1 MTGPWRMLV
10 LDPAGDDPHW
20 LIVTV
25 TDSADVRPAVMESG
39 GRRYADW
46 PQTTQWVRDRVG
58 QAIRVVPI
66 AATVWRIDGEGAGNS
81 PAEEEAP
88 PNGLVLQQ

>member
-1 MTGPWRMLV
+1 MLINRLAQAADVVTGPWRMLV

-39 GRRYADW
+39 GRRYAGLATDD
-46 PQTTQWVRDRVG
+46 TVG
-58 QAIRVVPI
+58 A
-66 AATVWRIDGEGAGNS
+66 
-81 PAEEEAP
+81 
-88 PNGLVLQQ
+88 